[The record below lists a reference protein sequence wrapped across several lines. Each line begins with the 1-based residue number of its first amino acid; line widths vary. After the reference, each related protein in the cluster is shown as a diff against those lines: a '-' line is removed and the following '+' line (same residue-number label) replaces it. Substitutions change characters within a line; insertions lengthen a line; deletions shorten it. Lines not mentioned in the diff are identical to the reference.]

1 MPFGFRFVSCPAA
14 FCPVAVCFVT
24 AMVFNLG
31 DVRTSRAADFLT
43 AQQATR
49 LGLVEA
55 WRRQT
60 EVPAGVQSMVDQQL
74 YVHVENPRE
83 YVEVVAAAPAASPAV
98 EEPGAVNEAAKPHE
112 NGGAPPKKV
121 LVRIPTDRVDA
132 HGKAIG
138 KAEAERLASNEIRRL
153 KRRGIEATMESRIVP
168 RICLYT
174 LGNDGTLEC
183 RDAESG
189 ESVWMVRVGVERLGY
204 KALGVGESFVSV
216 VNGGNIL
223 RIDVT
228 NGELIEQQRTVNVP
242 IFGAINAGDFAVI
255 ATIQNGIEGYPLYD
269 TSRLPF
275 RERVSGRALA
285 LPVKAPGSTRIAWG
299 TDHGFVYCMETSG
312 EPSVMFRLNTDGI
325 VSARIAAASD
335 DRFFFGSEAGQVY
348 GIKGTRTGQVLW
360 SRPYGEPFYNQPII
374 AGEQLLIRST
384 YGSLYS
390 LGLADG
396 ISTWQDAATNI
407 DELVGTIGDKLYVTT
422 LSGAFS
428 VLDLKTGAQVE
439 SFPGIRPKRL
449 LRNSKTDRLYLV
461 GSTGAVQC
469 LRSIDA
475 ELPIISEGHG
485 DAKKVEVTEEK
496 EEEDKKP
503 AEPTEFGVPA
513 ANDPFAAP
521 GADPFAAP
529 GADPFAAPGGGAD
542 PFGADPFGGM

>member
-1 MPFGFRFVSCPAA
+1 MMIVGGGA
-14 FCPVAVCFVT
+14 
-24 AMVFNLG
+24 G
-31 DVRTSRAADFLT
+31 TSQAADFLT

-60 EVPAGVQSMVDQQL
+60 EVPAGVQSMVDQQI
-74 YVHVENPRE
+74 YVHAENPRE
-83 YVEVVAAAPAASPAV
+83 YVEVVAVKSVPKPSNGGEAD
-98 EEPGAVNEAAKPHE
+98 AVNEAAKPIE
-112 NGGAPPKKV
+112 NGAAPPKNV

-132 HGKAIG
+132 HGRAIG
-138 KAEAERLASNEIRRL
+138 KSEAERLAKNEIRRL
-153 KRRGIEATMESRIVP
+153 KRRGIEAKMETRMVP
-168 RICLYT
+168 RVCLYT

-189 ESVWMVRVGVERLGY
+189 ESIWMVRVGVKRLGY
-204 KALGVGESFVSV
+204 KAIGVGESFVSV
-216 VNGGNIL
+216 VNGGNLL
-223 RIDVT
+223 RIDAT
-228 NGELIEQQRTVNVP
+228 NGELIQQQRTINVP

-269 TSRLPF
+269 TSQLPF
-275 RERVSGRALA
+275 RERVAGRALA

-299 TDHGFVYCMETSG
+299 TDQGFVYCMETSG

-360 SRPYGEPFYNQPII
+360 SRPYGEPFYNQPIV
-374 AGEQLLIRST
+374 AGDQLLIRST

-390 LGLADG
+390 LGLDDG
-396 ISTWQDAATNI
+396 ISTWQDAASNI

-422 LSGAFS
+422 LSGAFA
-428 VLDLKTGAQVE
+428 VLDLETGKQVE
-439 SFPGIRPKRL
+439 SFPGIRPQRL
-449 LRNSKTDRLYLV
+449 LRNSKTDRLYLI
-461 GSTGAVQC
+461 GKTGAVQC

-475 ELPIISEGHG
+475 DLPIISEGHG
-485 DAKKVEVTEEK
+485 EAKKGEEK
-496 EEEDKKP
+496 EEKKEEEKKP
-503 AEPTEFGVPA
+503 AESNDFGAPPA
-513 ANDPFAAP
+513 SDPFAAP

-529 GADPFAAPGGGAD
+529 GADPFAAPGGGED

>member
-1 MPFGFRFVSCPAA
+1 MPFVFRITSF
-14 FCPVAVCFVT
+14 PVAVCLIATT
-24 AMVFNLG
+24 ALMLG
-31 DVRTSRAADFLT
+31 DSRISRADDFLT
-43 AQQATR
+43 AQQTTR

-60 EVPAGVQSMVDQQL
+60 EVPVGVQSMVDQQI

-83 YVEVVAAAPAASPAV
+83 YVEVVGVNAAAANPVAT
-98 EEPGAVNEAAKPHE
+98 EEADAVNEEAKPIE
-112 NGGAPPKKV
+112 NGATTKNV
-121 LVRIPTDRVDA
+121 LVRIPTDRVNA

-138 KAEAERLASNEIRRL
+138 KPEAERLANNEIRRL
-153 KRRGIEATMESRIVP
+153 KRRGIEAKIDSRIVP

-189 ESVWMVRVGVERLGY
+189 EPVWMVRVGVARLGY
-204 KALGVGESFVSV
+204 KALGVGEYFVTV
-216 VNGGNIL
+216 VNGGNL
-223 RIDVT
+223 LKIDVT
-228 NGELIEQQRTVNVP
+228 NGELIEERRTVNVP
-242 IFGAINAGDFAVI
+242 IFGAINAGDYAVI
-255 ATIQNGIEGYPLYD
+255 ATIQNGIEGYPLFD
-269 TSRLPF
+269 TSRVPF
-275 RERVSGRALA
+275 RERVAGRALA

-299 TDHGFVYCMETSG
+299 TDQGFVYSMECQG

-325 VSARIAAASD
+325 VSARIAATSG
-335 DRFFFGSEAGQVY
+335 DRFFFGSESGQVY
-348 GIKGTRTGQVLW
+348 GIEATRTGRVLW

-384 YGSLYS
+384 YGNLYS

-396 ISTWQDAATNI
+396 ISTWQDSASNI

-428 VLDLKTGAQVE
+428 VLDLKTGRQIE

-449 LRNSKTDRLYLV
+449 LRNPKTDRLYLI

-469 LRSIDA
+469 LRSADVDM
-475 ELPIISEGHG
+475 PVISEGYG
-485 DAKKVEVTEEK
+485 DAKKAEKKEEKK
-496 EEEDKKP
+496 EEEKKP
-503 AEPTEFGVPA
+503 AESNEFGVPA
-513 ANDPFAAP
+513 GNDPFAAP

-529 GADPFAAPGGGAD
+529 GADPFAAPAGGGAD